1 MEQAG
6 GRYVSG
12 LPRLRTRARG
22 WSTLVGRL
30 VRDDLADL
38 VLGSRCVGCGEPGR
52 ALCEDC
58 GPLLRQAAFPTVP
71 DPKPPGLPPVWA
83 MAPYAG
89 VVRAAL
95 LAHKERG
102 RTTLAAPLGVALAR
116 AVTASTGSRRA
127 PTVLVP
133 IPSARSVVRQ
143 RGHDPLL
150 RITRRAARVC
160 RRQGRVIAV
169 GEALAIARP
178 VADQAGL
185 DASRRRANLAGAFQ
199 VRRRVGDR
207 LAGRP
212 VVLVDDVVTTGAT
225 LAEAARVLR
234 AAGVEVAAA
243 AVVAATRRQR
253 PVSGRAG

>member
-1 MEQAG
+1 M
-6 GRYVSG
+6 SG
-12 LPRLRTRARG
+12 LPGLTTRARG

-38 VLGSRCVGCGEPGR
+38 VLGSRCVGCGGPGR
-52 ALCEDC
+52 ALCEEC
-58 GPLLRQAAFPTVP
+58 EPHLRQAAFRAVP
-71 DPKPPGLPPVWA
+71 DPEPSGLPPVWA

-102 RTTLAAPLGVALAR
+102 RTTLAAPLGAALAR
-116 AVTASTGSRRA
+116 AVAAATGSETRPA

-133 IPSARSVVRQ
+133 IPSTRSVVRQ

-150 RITRRAARVC
+150 RITRRAAGVR
-160 RRQGRVIAV
+160 RRQGRVVAV
-169 GEALAIARP
+169 GEVLAVARP

-207 LAGRP
+207 LAGRS

-243 AVVAATRRQR
+243 AVVAATRRHR
-253 PVSGRAG
+253 PASGRVG